1 MKDSQVLLSIITVV
15 FNGKKSIEKTIKNI
29 ANQNYENCE
38 YLIIDGGSNDGT
50 KEIILKY
57 NDLVSHF
64 ITEKDKGIYDAM
76 NKGIELSNGE
86 WIIFINGGDQ
96 INSLAFQDCMKEL
109 KASTA
114 DIIYGDVLIEK
125 NEELISEKAMPIEII
140 NYCQPFCHQSSFV
153 RRKLFTD
160 NLFNLKYKI
169 CSDYHWFLN
178 AYIHKAKFQYINYP
192 ISIFESGGISHTF
205 SFRYF
210 LENLFIVANA
220 HISLMS
226 KIWFSFK
233 VFIRLKNYLF
243 SVIK

>member
-1 MKDSQVLLSIITVV
+1 MLSIITIV
-15 FNGKKSIEKTIKNI
+15 FNNINGIKKTLESISNIKDKNFEFI
-29 ANQNYENCE
+29 
-38 YLIIDGGSNDGT
+38 IIDGGSNDGT
-50 KEIILKY
+50 QEIISEY
-57 NDLVSHF
+57 NHIVSHF
-64 ITEKDKGIYDAM
+64 ITEKDKCIYDAM
-76 NKGIELSNGE
+76 NKGIKLSNGE

-96 INSLAFQDCMKEL
+96 INSVVFQDCIKVL
-109 KASTA
+109 NKSTA
-114 DIIYGDVLIEK
+114 DIVYGDVLVEK
-125 NEELISEKAMPIEII
+125 NGILKSVKAMPIEII

-153 RRKLFTD
+153 RRKLFID

-178 AYIHKAKFQYINYP
+178 AYIHKAKYQYINYP

-210 LENLFIVANA
+210 LENLFIVFNS

>member
-1 MKDSQVLLSIITVV
+1 MKDSQVSLSIITVV

-38 YLIIDGGSNDGT
+38 YIIIDGGSNDGT
-50 KEIILKY
+50 QEIILKY
-57 NDLVSHF
+57 NDVVSDF

-76 NKGIELSNGE
+76 NKGIKLSNGE

-96 INSLAFQDCMKEL
+96 INSLAFQDCLKEL

-114 DIIYGDVLIEK
+114 DIVYGNVLIEK
-125 NEELISEKAMPIEII
+125 NGELIDEKAMPLEII
-140 NYCQPFCHQSSFV
+140 NYCQSFCHQSSFV

-169 CSDYHWFLN
+169 CADYHWFLN

-192 ISIFESGGISHTF
+192 ISIFESGGISFKF

-210 LENLFIVANA
+210 LENLFIVFNS